1 MAIKHTAVSYYGFNY
16 VEHAEKDFI
25 EMKEHGCDTVI
36 LAITE
41 FDMDFWFPNINEIVK
56 TAHKVGL
63 RCIADTWG
71 IGKYFE
77 SEQVNGLKGYTDQVK
92 ENDYEYSKKISRNL

>member
-1 MAIKHTAVSYYGFNY
+1 M
-16 VEHAEKDFI
+16 EKDKVESF
-25 EMKEHGCDTVI
+25 
-36 LAITE
+36 
-41 FDMDFWFPNINEIVK
+41 
-56 TAHKVGL
+56 KVGL